1 MLVRKK
7 NLIYSNKIKYV
18 QGSGFIDY
26 ISQNKDL
33 IIKPLLTAVSNIGA
47 MALTEGSKHMINKL
61 IEGKT
66 KKSQL
71 DEKSK
76 QIISELV
83 KEGTGIKKF

>member
-7 NLIYSNKIKYV
+7 NLIYSNKVKYV

-33 IIKPLLTAVSNIGA
+33 IVKPLLGAVGNIGA
-47 MALTEGSKHMINKL
+47 VALTDGSKYMLNKL
-61 IEGKT
+61 LEGKT

-76 QIISELV
+76 QIISKLV